1 MPSFRTAA
9 AATASAGLLFA
20 GSAQALPL
28 ADIEVGA
35 RYWQADPSGDV
46 AYDGDDFD
54 VADDLDFDKE
64 GAPNLYA
71 RAALPLIT
79 VDAEYTD
86 LSYDGNIQEQR
97 TWGGETATAN
107 GDSSFDATLLHAGA
121 MFNVPLPVVDIGLG
135 LGATNIDTE
144 AKLEVEDPSAP
155 GGSRKEEGSASVTL
169 PVAKAEARVNFPMLP
184 LTAGIRANGI
194 GYDGDSF
201 RDITA
206 EVGYTVSML
215 QIKAGYRQIAV
226 DYDSDDLKVDAD
238 FSGPFAGLHVAF

>member
-46 AYDGDDFD
+46 AYQGDNFD

-64 GAPNLYA
+64 GTPNLYA

-135 LGATNIDTE
+135 LGATNVDTE
-144 AKLEVEDPSAP
+144 AKLETKV
-155 GGSRKEEGSASVTL
+155 GKEEGSASVTL

-194 GYDGDSF
+194 GYDGDSYH
-201 RDITA
+201 DITA
-206 EVGYTVSML
+206 EVGYSVSML

-226 DYDSDDLKVDAD
+226 DYDSNDLKVDAD